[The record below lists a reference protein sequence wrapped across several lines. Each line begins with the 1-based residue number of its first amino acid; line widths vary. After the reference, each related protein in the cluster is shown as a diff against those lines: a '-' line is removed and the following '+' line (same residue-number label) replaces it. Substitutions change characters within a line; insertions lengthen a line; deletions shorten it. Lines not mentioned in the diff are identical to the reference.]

1 MDNNQIKTTLG
12 LSFKNIASFLN
23 RGQHRTSRLF
33 SYAGLGIGVLL
44 LLCCV
49 QLFININQLLKDR
62 NHSKSGYDF
71 ISITKKITNENIA
84 EDHSFSANDIAELKA
99 QKFIADATPLLGNQ
113 FVASA
118 TGGAT
123 LPFTTDIFLEAID
136 ENFIDTVPASFN
148 WQEGQQVVPIIIASD
163 YMELYNTVFAP
174 SRDLPQVSESTISAL
189 LLQIECRGVY
199 GTKVFQG
206 NIVALSDRINSVLV
220 PKNFLEWANKN
231 IANISNSTPSRLYIK
246 TTDANDVDFLNFLQK
261 KNYQVN
267 KDKTKFGRVKQVLQ
281 AIVSGLGG
289 FALLVILLAMMLFS
303 FYLQLMIARSKD
315 NLQLLLTLGYSPGWL
330 SNTVAKKWVPIYVG
344 IVLVSLL
351 LTQVFQYFF
360 QQSFL
365 NGRDDLSMWI
375 HWSVLLVGFLLM
387 AICIVVNYRLIRG
400 LLFKL

>member
-23 RGQHRTSRLF
+23 MGQHRTSRLF

-62 NHSKSGYDF
+62 NPSKSGYDF

-136 ENFIDTVPASFN
+136 ENFIDTVPASFT

>member
-1 MDNNQIKTTLG
+1 M
-12 LSFKNIASFLN
+12 
-23 RGQHRTSRLF
+23 GQHRTSRLF

-62 NHSKSGYDF
+62 NPSKSGYDF

-136 ENFIDTVPASFN
+136 ENFIDTVPASFT

-351 LTQVFQYFF
+351 ITQVFQYFF

>member
-1 MDNNQIKTTLG
+1 M
-12 LSFKNIASFLN
+12 
-23 RGQHRTSRLF
+23 GQHRTSRLF

-62 NHSKSGYDF
+62 NPSKSGYDF

-136 ENFIDTVPASFN
+136 ENFIDTVPASFT

>member
-23 RGQHRTSRLF
+23 MGQHRTSRLF

-62 NHSKSGYDF
+62 NPSKSGYDF

-136 ENFIDTVPASFN
+136 ENFIDTVPASFT

-365 NGRDDLSMWI
+365 NGRDDLSKWI